1 MDGDKNTPQ
10 CSLDNLPRQE
20 SPERLALNLR
30 LKAQE
35 ILDRCPRHVRLT
47 LGNELLFQ
55 CGPVREF
62 GVNGCQIEDV
72 LTVLIDRLEAFQGG
86 QYPSR
91 EGSIALMKMQ
101 EALMWLNRRT
111 ADRKERGV

>member
-1 MDGDKNTPQ
+1 M
-10 CSLDNLPRQE
+10 
-20 SPERLALNLR
+20 
-30 LKAQE
+30 
-35 ILDRCPRHVRLT
+35 T